1 MRSVRPIELS
11 ALLSATLLSAL
22 TLALPSLA
30 RAEHLPVRVYT
41 SADGLGSNIVSYM
54 MRDSRGFM
62 WFCTRDGLSRFDG
75 SRFVTYQIGDKNAS
89 PGIEQIIE
97 TSRGIYWIVTTG
109 GTYRFDPSAPLAN
122 RTQNKD
128 RPTLNAELM
137 SNERGIIY
145 EDHSGNLW
153 WGAGDGLYL
162 LEETNGQVHLR
173 KVELNLPANPSAE
186 ISVSSMLEARD
197 GSLWVVTTEGLV
209 RRLRDGRV
217 VFYSFAA
224 SHTDVA
230 RSVVE
235 DRHRR
240 VWFARISGLYVINPE
255 PVEEV
260 PHGVLTVH
268 HLDNFV
274 HAQSGKEQQVRL
286 PENAGEVFKYS
297 DVKGFAYGIVKFLYE
312 TLDGHVWIS
321 GGDGLVEFDG
331 QTFRQRATAQG
342 LIKGAGAML
351 EDASGNLWLG
361 WSTSLV
367 RLDWRGL
374 TTYDAADGLKN
385 PVIININETPSKL
398 YVATI
403 EFFLSQ
409 FDGKGFQTVRPLLP
423 PDARGLWTAN
433 TIFQDHT
440 GDWWFLT
447 SEKLYRFAAS
457 QNFSAL
463 EHQRPLA
470 TYTSR
475 DGLKGDMMFRIFED
489 SKGDLWVCTNGERSE
504 QYGLSRWNRATG
516 KFYTFSAAEGFPPD
530 KAPSSFAEDRN
541 GNLWFGFY
549 DGGLV
554 RYVGNRF
561 VEFTTDDGLPPGLIT
576 ALHIDRQGRLWAGSS
591 RGGLSRADDTTA
603 GRPRF
608 VNYTTDN
615 GLASN
620 NVRSITEDS
629 YGNIYAGT
637 ARGIDKL
644 SPDATRIKHYSI
656 KDGLAGDFVSSAF
669 RDRSGVLWFGT
680 PNGLSRLVPKADVSS
695 PAPTVW
701 LGGLRIAG
709 ESSFVPELGGAEISD
724 LELGPAQNNLQ
735 IDFFG
740 IDFNAGETLR
750 YQYMLEGA
758 DKDWNAPTEQR
769 TVNYSNLASGSY
781 RYLVRAVNAD
791 GVTSPRPASVS
802 FRVLSPIWQRWWF
815 VFASLVLLAIP
826 IVIVARYRY
835 QRMKAVR
842 EAEKA
847 LRASREERLT
857 ELEQVRRRI
866 ATDLHDDVGSSLT
879 RISLLSEVVQMQVD
893 GSKSPVSERLS
904 LIAGLSR
911 ELVDSMSDIVWAI
924 NPQKD
929 HLSDLSQ
936 RMRQFASDVLTA
948 RQIDFRFH
956 APDSE
961 QDIKVGANVRR
972 EFFLIFKEAVNNM
985 VRHSGCTEAQ
995 IEFRAESDA
1004 LWLKLRDNGRGFDV
1018 TQMSHGHGLKSM
1030 RDRTKTLG
1038 GELDIE
1044 SHPETGTS
1052 LTFAIPLTRQEQA
1065 QPEGFGQD

>member
-1 MRSVRPIELS
+1 LRPVRPKKLS
-11 ALLSATLLSAL
+11 ALLSATLLMAL

-75 SRFVTYQIGDKNAS
+75 SRFVTYQIGDKNAP

-97 TSRGIYWIVTTG
+97 TRGGIYWIVTTG
-109 GTYRFDPSAPLAN
+109 GTYRFDPSAPSAN

-128 RPTLNAELM
+128 RPALNAELT

-153 WGAGDGLYL
+153 WGAGGGLYL
-162 LEETNGQVHLR
+162 LEENNGQVHLR

-186 ISVSSMLEARD
+186 ITVSSMLEAHD

-235 DRHRR
+235 DRQGRI
-240 VWFARISGLYVINPE
+240 WFARISGLYAINPE
-255 PVEEV
+255 PLEEV
-260 PHGVLTVH
+260 PPGVLTVH
-268 HLDNFV
+268 HLDNFA
-274 HAQSGKEQQVRL
+274 HAQSGREQQVRL
-286 PENAGEVFKYS
+286 PEKPGEVFKYS
-297 DVKGFAYGIVKFLYE
+297 DVKGFAYGIVKFLCE
-312 TLDGHVWIS
+312 TLDGHIWIS

-342 LIKGAGAML
+342 LIKGTGSML

-361 WSTSLV
+361 WQTSLM

-374 TTYDAADGLKN
+374 TTYDDADGLKN

-398 YVATI
+398 YVATT

-409 FDGKGFQTVRPLLP
+409 FDGKGFQTVRPPLP
-423 PDARGLWTAN
+423 PNARGLWTAN
-433 TIFQDHT
+433 TTFQDHT
-440 GDWWFLT
+440 GEWWFLT
-447 SEKLYRFAAS
+447 NEGLYRFAAS
-457 QNFSAL
+457 QNFGAL

-475 DGLKGDMMFRIFED
+475 DGLKGDMMFHIFED

-516 KFYTFSAAEGFPPD
+516 KFYTFSAAEGLPPD
-530 KAPSSFAEDRN
+530 KSPSSFAEDRN

-554 RYVGNRF
+554 RYVGGRF

-591 RGGLSRADDTTA
+591 RGGLSRVDDTA
-603 GRPRF
+603 ASRPSF
-608 VNYTTDN
+608 VNYTTDS

-620 NVRSITEDS
+620 NVRSITEDL

-644 SPDATRIKHYSI
+644 SPDATRITHYSI

-669 RDRSGVLWFGT
+669 RDRSGALWFGT
-680 PNGLSRLVPKADVSS
+680 PNGLSRLVPEADVSS

-709 ESSFVPELGGAEISD
+709 ESSPVPELGGAEIFD

-740 IDFNAGETLR
+740 IDFTAGETLR

-758 DKDWNAPTEQR
+758 DHDWNAPTEQR
-769 TVNYSNLASGSY
+769 TVNYSNLAPGSY
-781 RYLVRAVNAD
+781 RYFVRAVNAD
-791 GVTSPRPASVS
+791 GVTSRRPASVS
-802 FRVLSPIWQRWWF
+802 FRVLSPVWRRWWF
-815 VFASLVLLAIP
+815 LTIAAILIGLAIYAADRYR
-826 IVIVARYRY
+826 VARLLDLER
-835 QRMKAVR
+835 VR
-842 EAEKA
+842 
-847 LRASREERLT
+847 T
-857 ELEQVRRRI
+857 RI
-866 ATDLHDDVGSSLT
+866 ATDLHDDIGASLS
-879 RISLLSEVVQMQVD
+879 RMAVLSEVVKRQTEVD
-893 GSKSPVSERLS
+893 HRESADMLTE
-904 LIAGLSR
+904 IADSARG
-911 ELVDSMSDIVWAI
+911 LVDSMSDIVWSI
-924 NPQKD
+924 DPRKD
-929 HLSDLSQ
+929 DLKNVVL
-936 RMRQFASDVLTA
+936 RIRQFASDVLEA
-948 RQIDFRFH
+948 RAIDWEFK
-956 APDSE
+956 APE
-961 QDIKVGANVRR
+961 EIANVKLAPEQRR
-972 EFFLIFKEAVNNM
+972 HLFLIFKEAINNAA
-985 VRHSGCTEAQ
+985 RHSESRSVSLD
-995 IEFRAESDA
+995 ISLSHDRLVAEI
-1004 LWLKLRDNGRGFDV
+1004 RDDGRGFAIQPGEQLPLNGRGGNGLRNMKARAAEIGGQLNIV
-1018 TQMSHGHGLKSM
+1018 SSPGGGTQLTLVVPLRGHV
-1030 RDRTKTLG
+1030 
-1038 GELDIE
+1038 
-1044 SHPETGTS
+1044 
-1052 LTFAIPLTRQEQA
+1052 A
-1065 QPEGFGQD
+1065 